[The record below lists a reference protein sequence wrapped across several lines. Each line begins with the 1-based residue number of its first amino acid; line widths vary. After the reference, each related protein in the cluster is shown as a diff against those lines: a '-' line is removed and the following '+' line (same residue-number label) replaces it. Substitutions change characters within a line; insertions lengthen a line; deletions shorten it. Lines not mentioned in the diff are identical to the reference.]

1 MCLRDH
7 VYVLLL
13 EQHSSSHLFV
23 VRWDSEII
31 QSIGQHIKTL
41 TTAAK
46 STDMVVGSA
55 KTSHHCLH
63 TRALA
68 VVALVPQSLVTVTEV
83 VFLQPPYLHSSPS
96 PRCHRTTHVNALP
109 KSAVRPSATPNRR
122 RFERQICREIFR
134 LWARPRDYKNMYDD
148 DDDDIRRSEIAL
160 ITF

>member
-31 QSIGQHIKTL
+31 QSIGQHNIKTL

-55 KTSHHCLH
+55 KTS
-63 TRALA
+63 
-68 VVALVPQSLVTVTEV
+68 Q
-83 VFLQPPYLHSSPS
+83 
-96 PRCHRTTHVNALP
+96 
-109 KSAVRPSATPNRR
+109 
-122 RFERQICREIFR
+122 
-134 LWARPRDYKNMYDD
+134 
-148 DDDDIRRSEIAL
+148 
-160 ITF
+160 